1 MTTYPKIDLLMT
13 TEEKFIYLESL
24 LEKYGCPV
32 SEITP
37 IASQIIIDCRNLN
50 KSVLNVKIVENEII
64 LF

>member
-1 MTTYPKIDLLMT
+1 MTTHQ
-13 TEEKFIYLESL
+13 KFTHLESL
-24 LEKYGCPV
+24 LKKANCPI

-50 KSVLNVKIVENEII
+50 KSVLNVKVVGNEIT